1 MTDRPDDRRDNF
13 YRRAFDGMP
22 GLDRDRPPPWRAPG
36 ARAGRMP
43 HSIESNRPFRAGNAA
58 LLAASAQRQ
67 GYRDERWGSAAQIRE
82 AGGRL
87 PDDARGVDIVHWQPS
102 EPARPG
108 GEPALRAVRYTVFNA
123 EQAAWD
129 RGPARWA
136 LDGPAAAPPPR
147 QAADPPHWRV
157 ERLVRNVQPLPTRPP
172 PRPAAEPATPRLDRA
187 ADRVQLPP
195 REQFRGSA
203 AEYNAHALVAL
214 AARMEAPGRA
224 GAVPPGSADP
234 GLDRDRRCL
243 AAWMMAARLGVPY
256 ATPPRPPTQPH
267 AASSTRELYALAR
280 DAQQICDYTLR
291 EGRFRGQS
299 ADRHMERIEHPD
311 SERDLVSMEAT
322 RQSAIQQRLEREAPQ
337 PTLVEQARAA
347 MARDR
352 GAPSRS
358 R

>member
-22 GLDRDRPPPWRAPG
+22 GLERDRPPPWRAPD
-36 ARAGRMP
+36 AGRVP

-58 LLAASAQRQ
+58 LLAAAAQRQ
-67 GYRDERWGSAAQIRE
+67 GYRDERWGTAAQIRE

-87 PDDARGVDIVHWQPS
+87 PDGARGVDVVHWQAD
-102 EPARPG
+102 EPA
-108 GEPALRAVRYTVFNA
+108 NA
-123 EQAAWD
+123 EQAAWE
-129 RGPARWA
+129 RGPASWS
-136 LDGPAAAPPPR
+136 LDGPAADPPPR
-147 QAADPPHWRV
+147 QAAEPPHWRV
-157 ERLVRNVQPLPTRPP
+157 ERLVRNVQPLPDRAQ
-172 PRPAAEPATPRLDRA
+172 PAAADAPDHPRLDRD

-203 AEYNAHALVAL
+203 AEYNAHALAAL
-214 AARMEAPGRA
+214 AARMESPGRA
-224 GAVPPGSADP
+224 GAVPAGDADP

-256 ATPPRPPTQPH
+256 AAPDRPPTQPH
-267 AASSTRELYALAR
+267 APSSTRELYALAR

-337 PTLVEQARAA
+337 PSLVEQARAA

-352 GAPSRS
+352 EAPSRS